1 MNTNSS
7 MKTVFVSGGT
17 SGLGLQAVEYFARNG
32 FSVIFCS
39 RNLAAVDKTVTH
51 LRSLTQEH
59 QQIIG
64 FENDISNEVTTFE
77 MFEKVRHL
85 KLSIDILLCN
95 AGVIGPIDK
104 FLDCNVQDWQNAFG
118 INVYGT
124 TNLIKEVLPSMLSKK
139 WGRVIHIS
147 GGGATKPLHGMT
159 SYSASKAAA
168 VRLIETLAIEYKDSG
183 VTFNSI
189 APGMVKSQLLDQM
202 INAGPDRVGEEL
214 FARSSKKAKETV
226 SYPESA
232 ISLIS
237 FVSGEESAGITGK
250 LISAEWDNWQE
261 WPKHVDKLLD
271 SDLYTIRRIVGKD
284 RGEIWGDV

>member
-1 MNTNSS
+1 

-17 SGLGLQAVEYFARNG
+17 SGLGLQSVEYFAGNG

-39 RNLAAVDKTVTH
+39 RNIEAVDRTVTH
-51 LRSLTQEH
+51 LKSLSKTH

-64 FENDISNEVTTFE
+64 FENDISNGVTTFE

-85 KLSIDILLCN
+85 GLSIDVLVCN

-104 FLDCNVQDWQNAFG
+104 FLDCDTQYWQSAFG

-124 TNLIKEVLPSMLSKK
+124 ANLIKEALPSMVSKK

-147 GGGATKPLHGMT
+147 GGGATKPLPGMT

-168 VRLIETLAIEYKDSG
+168 VRLIETLALEYKDSG
-183 VTFNSI
+183 VTFNSV

-202 INAGPDRVGEEL
+202 INAGPERVGEAL
-214 FARSSKKAKETV
+214 FVKSSSKAKEKLAE
-226 SYPESA
+226 SKSA
-232 ISLIS
+232 IELIS
-237 FVSGEESAGITGK
+237 FISSEESDGITGK
-250 LISAEWDNWQE
+250 LISAEWDNWRE
-261 WPKHVDKLLD
+261 WPKHLEKLVE
-271 SDLYTIRRIVGKD
+271 SDLYTIRRIVGRD
-284 RGEIWGDV
+284 REETWGDA